1 MHPDLQAFI
10 DIVWNNLG
18 RLRRSN
24 DIYHIYGRHGFVDNQ
39 RNDQN
44 LKKYKDV
51 VSREM
56 KNIEGFTIDMHDVS
70 KVLDEARG
78 VDRIQSSMQT
88 GGPVWHG
95 RPTTTE
101 VLERF
106 ESGYPV
112 TEELAGAFYHF
123 DRDLPVGR
131 TGPQQVRHRLYIAL
145 HDGNYRR
152 AANALVDALLQS
164 LKEIDAIGGFHKFKA
179 MGPYSVIVEGRRDHI
194 VAYFSD
200 QKSRKTVTERIIAM
214 AQKNRK
220 LVAGPLPFCI
230 EKQAE
235 GIGWADE
242 PPGNTSY
249 GSYLADAIWEV
260 AQDFDPAYK
269 SPQYRDTF
277 HQVLLYQFENEY
289 RIDPE
294 RPWANIGNYQPPPQK
309 EPPAAAIRPATH
321 AATRAATN
329 AAGAN
334 PAADR
339 RRLMKHRR
347 RGQALA
353 PADGYPLPQRP
364 GDEGRRRP
372 PARRRRP
379 QRAAEGPAR
388 QHPPPA

>member
-1 MHPDLQAFI
+1 MNPDLQAFI

-18 RLRRSN
+18 RLQRS
-24 DIYHIYGRHGFVDNQ
+24 DVYRIYGRHGFVDNQ

-44 LKKYKDV
+44 LKDYKDV

-56 KNIEGFTIDMHDVS
+56 KNIEGFIIDMRDVS
-70 KVLDEARG
+70 TALAAAQGADH
-78 VDRIQSSMQT
+78 IQSWMQT

-95 RPTTTE
+95 RPTTQ
-101 VLERF
+101 VLQQF

-123 DRDLPVGR
+123 DRNPPVGR

-179 MGPYSVIVEGRRDHI
+179 MGPFSAIVKGRRDHI
-194 VAYFSD
+194 VAYFAD
-200 QKSRKTVTERIIAM
+200 PASRKAVTERIVAM
-214 AQKNRK
+214 AQRNRK
-220 LVAGPLPFCI
+220 LAAGPLPFCI

-249 GSYLADAIWEV
+249 GSYLAKAIWKA
-260 AQDFDPAYK
+260 AQGFDPDDK
-269 SPQYRDTF
+269 SPQVRDTF
-277 HQVLLYQFENEY
+277 HQAVLYQFENEY

-294 RPWANIGNYQPPPQK
+294 RPWANVGAYQPPPQK
-309 EPPAAAIRPATH
+309 ERPAAAIRPAAH

-353 PADGYPLPQRP
+353 PADGYPPPQRP

-372 PARRRRP
+372 QARRRRP
-379 QRAAEGPAR
+379 QRAAESRAP
-388 QHPPPA
+388 QPPPPA

>member
-10 DIVWNNLG
+10 VIVWNNLG

-39 RNDQN
+39 CNDQN

-56 KNIEGFTIDMHDVS
+56 KNIEGFIIDMRDVS
-70 KVLDEARG
+70 TALAAAEGD
-78 VDRIQSSMQT
+78 DRIQSWMQT
-88 GGPVWHG
+88 GGRVWDG
-95 RPTTTE
+95 QPTTR
-101 VLERF
+101 VLQHF

-152 AANALVDALLQS
+152 AANTIVGALLQA
-164 LKEIDAIGGFHKFKA
+164 LKEIDAIVGFHKFKA
-179 MGPYSVIVEGRRDHI
+179 MGPFSAIVEGRRDHI
-194 VAYFSD
+194 VAYFND
-200 QKSRKTVTERIIAM
+200 QKSRKTVTNRIIAM
-214 AQKNRK
+214 AQKDRK
-220 LVAGPLPFCI
+220 LAAGPLPFCI

-249 GSYLADAIWEV
+249 GSYLATAIWKAVEG
-260 AQDFDPAYK
+260 FDPDDK
-269 SPQYRDTF
+269 SPQARDTF
-277 HQVLLYQFENEY
+277 HQAALWQFAKF

-294 RPWANIGNYQPPPQK
+294 RPWANIGTYQPPPQK
-309 EPPAAAIRPATH
+309 ERPAAAIRPATH

-347 RGQALA
+347 RAQALA
-353 PADGYPLPQRP
+353 PADDRPAPQDP
-364 GDEGRRRP
+364 GGEGR
-372 PARRRRP
+372 AP
-379 QRAAEGPAR
+379 Q
-388 QHPPPA
+388 PPPA